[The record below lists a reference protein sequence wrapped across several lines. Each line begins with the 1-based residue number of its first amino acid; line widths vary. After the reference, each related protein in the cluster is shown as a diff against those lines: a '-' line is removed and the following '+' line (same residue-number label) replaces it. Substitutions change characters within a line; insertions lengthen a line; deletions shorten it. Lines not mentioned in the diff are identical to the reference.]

1 MKQMGYFFKKTTALL
16 IALVMCISAVCAVP
30 AVAEEKEGNA
40 DKTAEVVE
48 QTTASKDAIAYK
60 DYIANC
66 KDATVGKDKIVISAA
81 SYTDGSKSA
90 VEQIYNDYEGNKG
103 TSVTFKDEGTVTFK
117 FKVEKAGLYTL
128 KLNYFTGSASGSS
141 IVRDILIDGK
151 APYSESNEVSFPQLW
166 IDESDER
173 TYDKLDNEIRT
184 QQVQIGK
191 WRSEYAVDV
200 SGLVSGAL
208 QYYLSAGEHTV
219 SLVPE
224 RETLHLKSIV
234 FEGAEY
240 VPTYEEALKTYKE
253 KGYKNASP
261 EANVTVQAE
270 DAFALKSDQTM
281 YGLNDRTSPSVTPY
295 DVNLVRYN
303 TIGGTH
309 WQIVGQWVEWEI
321 DVKETG
327 LYNIVTH
334 FKQSTKTND
343 VSIRE
348 VYIDGKLPFK
358 EADAIRFYYD
368 SAWQSECIG
377 DKDGNPYLFYME
389 KGKHVIR
396 LRVGLGDSTDF
407 IFDAKGHL
415 EEFNY
420 IYRRIVMIT
429 GVSPDTYRDYQLE
442 KAMPDVIE
450 QMKALEGKMEKLIKD
465 VGVYNGQ
472 SGASTVTLNRLYDQL
487 VLLNEDPETI
497 PANLSTFQSNVASFG
512 TWINERTAQPL
523 ELDSVMIKSPDTE
536 TPKGEAGFFKM
547 MWHYIM
553 QFFYSFVTDY
563 DSVGV
568 MEETAPEEITVWIP
582 TGRDQAQI
590 LKQMIND
597 DFTPNH
603 NIAANVQLITAAAL
617 LPSIFAGSAPDI
629 YSGSLQADPI
639 NLSLRDAVVDLSEFP
654 DFKDVIGRYTKEA
667 TVPFQR
673 DGATYAL
680 PDTMDYY
687 IMFVRTD
694 IMEELGLS
702 LDQLNDWDTILSE
715 VLPVLQLNSLAFGI
729 PVGIHSY
736 LMYLYQ
742 SGGTMYNPDG
752 KTSALSDA
760 KAIAAMQKFTDL
772 YTQYGFNL
780 AYDFANR
787 FRSGEIPVAV
797 ANLSSYNQLSV
808 FAPDINGLWTMLPI
822 PGTYNAEGKLDR
834 SCASTVT
841 ASIMLN
847 QKDTNKE
854 AAWEYLKWW
863 SSEEVQLEYG
873 SELEGVMGSAARY
886 NPANSKAFE
895 RIAWDK
901 DMKESLLRQRDWVK
915 AYVEVPGGYLTTR
928 YYDFAFRYV
937 VYDSENVRDTL
948 TENVESINREIAHKR
963 AEYNLD

>member
-1 MKQMGYFFKKTTALL
+1 MKQMGYFLKKTTAML
-16 IALVMCISAVCAVP
+16 IALLLCLSAVCAVP
-30 AVAEEKEGNA
+30 VVAEEKESNA
-40 DKTAEVVE
+40 GQSAAAVEETA
-48 QTTASKDAIAYK
+48 ASEDVGSYEE
-60 DYIANC
+60 YLANC
-66 KDATVGKDKIVISAA
+66 KDTTVGKDKIVIPAA
-81 SYTDGSKSA
+81 SYTDDSKSA
-90 VEQIYNDYEGNKG
+90 VEQIYNDYDGYKG
-103 TSVTFKDEGTVTFK
+103 TSVNFKEDDAVTFK
-117 FKVEKAGLYTL
+117 FEVKKAGLYTL
-128 KLNYFTGSASGSS
+128 RLTYYTGSASGSS

-151 APYSESNEVSFPQLW
+151 APYNESNEVSFPQLW
-166 IDESDER
+166 INETDEK
-173 TYDKLDNEIRT
+173 TYDKLNNEIRIP
-184 QQVQIGK
+184 QVQIGK

-208 QYYLSAGEHTV
+208 QYYLSEGTHTV

-224 RETLHLKSIV
+224 RETLHLGSIE
-234 FEGAEY
+234 FAGAEY
-240 VPTYEEALKTYKE
+240 VPTYEELLKTYE
-253 KGYKNASP
+253 DKGYKNASSD
-261 EANVTVQAE
+261 ANVTVQAE

-295 DVNLVRYN
+295 DVNLIRYN

-309 WQIVGQWVEWEI
+309 WQVVGQWIEWEI
-321 DVKETG
+321 DVKESG

-348 VYIDGKLPFK
+348 VYIDGKLPFQ

-377 DKDGNPYLFYME
+377 DKDGNPYLFYMD
-389 KGKHVIR
+389 KGKHIIR

-407 IFDAKGHL
+407 IFDAKDYL
-415 EEFNY
+415 SELNY

-429 GVSPDTYRDYQLE
+429 GVSPDTYRDYKLE
-442 KAMPDVIE
+442 KAMPEVIE
-450 QMKALEGKMEKLIKD
+450 QMRTLTDKMGKLIED
-465 VGVYNGQ
+465 VAEYNGQ
-472 SGASTVTLNRLYDQL
+472 SGASTVAVKRLYDQM
-487 VLLNEDPETI
+487 VLLIKDPETI
-497 PANLSTFQSNVASFG
+497 PAGLSTFQSNIASFG
-512 TWINERTAQPL
+512 TWINDRTVQPL
-523 ELDSVMIKSPDTE
+523 ELDSVTVKSPDTK

-547 MWHYIM
+547 LWHYIM

-568 MEETAPEEITVWIP
+568 MEETAPDEITVWIP

-617 LPSIFAGSAPDI
+617 LPSIFAGSAPDV
-629 YSGSLQADPI
+629 YSGVAQADPI
-639 NLSLRDAVVDLSEFP
+639 NLSLRDAVVDLSQFS
-654 DFKDVIGRYTKEA
+654 DFKEIIGRFSKEA
-667 TVPFQR
+667 TLPFTR
-673 DGATYAL
+673 DGKTYAM

-694 IMEELGLS
+694 IMEELGIS
-702 LDQLNDWDTILSE
+702 LDSLNDWDTILSE
-715 VLPVLQLNSLAFGI
+715 VLPVLQLNSLAFGV

-742 SGGTMYNPDG
+742 SGGIMYNADG
-752 KTSALSDA
+752 KTSALSNS
-760 KAIAAMQKFTDL
+760 KAISAMQKFTDL

-797 ANLSSYNQLSV
+797 ANFSSYNQLSV

-822 PGTYNAEGKLDR
+822 PGTYNEDGKLDR

-841 ASIMLN
+841 GSIMLN

-863 SSEEVQLEYG
+863 SSADVQREYG

-886 NPANSKAFE
+886 NTANNEAFA
-895 RIAWDK
+895 RTAWDK
-901 DMKESLLRQRDWVK
+901 DMKESLLEQLNWVK

-928 YYDFAFRYV
+928 YYDFSFRYI
-937 VYDSENVRDTL
+937 VYDGENVRDTL